1 LAISA
6 FFPAVDP
13 SSETPR
19 EEEVAVTDGGSTSDK
34 GDDDDDDD
42 DIRSRFHE
50 VSVSASGS
58 GDDSLAFDPSSE
70 RIRGCLTAVEDADAD
85 SNVDEV
91 FEEPVEVLEN
101 LQREV
106 SKAFQLGRFWVVSN

>member
-1 LAISA
+1 
-6 FFPAVDP
+6 
-13 SSETPR
+13 
-19 EEEVAVTDGGSTSDK
+19 VTDGGSTSDK

-70 RIRGCLTAVEDADAD
+70 RIRGCLTAVEDADAE

-91 FEEPVEVLEN
+91 FEEAVEVLEN
-101 LQREV
+101 LQSEV
-106 SKAFQLGRFWVVSN
+106 SKAFQLGRF